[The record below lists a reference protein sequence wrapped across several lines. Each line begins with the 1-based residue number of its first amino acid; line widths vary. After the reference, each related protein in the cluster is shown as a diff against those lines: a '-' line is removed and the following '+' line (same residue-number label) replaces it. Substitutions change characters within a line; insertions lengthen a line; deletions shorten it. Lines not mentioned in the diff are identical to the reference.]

1 MEFEMKVIISI
12 FFLEKYIEGQTGKP
26 TCLSLAKKKSQIENS
41 PGRLHIVHL
50 HVLGDIVH
58 AHH

>member
-26 TCLSLAKKKSQIENS
+26 TCLSLAKKKKKA
-41 PGRLHIVHL
+41 R
-50 HVLGDIVH
+50 
-58 AHH
+58 